1 MSFTRKHI
9 PAKTLC
15 IIDIGS
21 YKLRACGAKFKNKEI
36 EILAYN
42 EKRQDVSYFANNECR
57 NLPGLCKNIGSII
70 KSLESEN
77 NVAFQD
83 VVINYPFWELFLWSK
98 SINYKRKHPHK
109 KIDSHE
115 LLDILSSAEKLC
127 LRHLWGQIDK
137 FYGLSQ
143 KEVQILLSRVNS
155 IALDGKKTDH
165 IIGQEWENMR
175 ISLLNAFIP
184 SMKHALI
191 NQIWNVLWKN
201 IYRILPSEYSIS
213 KIFPQ
218 KNILILNLWATQT
231 TLTLKYEW
239 ELIGISKISIGINDI
254 AQKISKKTGERK
266 AEVIRKLWE
275 DAYYA
280 SEKQDFLSIWW
291 ESLWITLSE
300 LLWWKICPKKIY
312 VGGGGSQNAFI
323 KDFIAQH
330 DFRKY
335 DIKMV
340 KNLEFID
347 EDLAEVFS
355 SMKNLKLE
363 DIQRIPLDIY
373 TLLYETNTIISRE
386 KDVVSTCLKKA
397 IKNLWYIAS

>member
-42 EKRQDVSYFANNECR
+42 EKRQDVSYFANNECL
-57 NLPGLCKNIGSII
+57 NLPGLCENIGSII
-70 KSLESEN
+70 KSLESETETK
-77 NVAFQD
+77 FSD
-83 VVINYPFWELFLWSK
+83 IVINYPFWELFVGSK
-98 SINYKRKHPHK
+98 NINYKRKHAHK
-109 KIDSHE
+109 KIDSNE
-115 LLDILSSAEKLC
+115 LLEVLSSVEKLC
-127 LRHLWGQIDK
+127 LKHLASQIDK

-155 IALDGKKTDH
+155 ISIDGKKQEH
-165 IIGQEWENMR
+165 VIGQEWENMK

-184 SMKHALI
+184 SMKHDLI
-191 NQIWNVLWKN
+191 SQIWNVLWKN
-201 IYRILPSEYSIS
+201 IYRILPSEYCIS

-218 KNILILNLWATQT
+218 NNILIVNLWATQT
-231 TLTLKYEW
+231 TLTLKLEW
-239 ELIGISKISIGINDI
+239 DLIGISKISIWINDI
-254 AQKISKKTGERK
+254 ANKISKKTWERK

-275 DAYYA
+275 DDSYPN
-280 SEKQDFLSIWW
+280 EKKEFLSIWW
-291 ESLWITLSE
+291 ESLGITLSE
-300 LLWWKICPKKIY
+300 LLGWKICPKKIH
-312 VGGGGSQNAFI
+312 VWWGWSQNTFI
-323 KDFIAQH
+323 KHFIESH

-340 KNLEFID
+340 KDMEFVD
-347 EDLAEVFS
+347 EDLADVFT

-363 DIQRIPLDIY
+363 DIKRIPLDIY

-386 KDVVSTCLKKA
+386 KDIVSTCLKKA
-397 IKNLWYIAS
+397 IKSLWYIGS

>member
-15 IIDIGS
+15 IIDIWS

-42 EKRQDVSYFANNECR
+42 EKRQDVSYFSNNECL
-57 NLPGLCKNIGSII
+57 NLPWLCENIGSII
-70 KSLESEN
+70 KALESETETK
-77 NVAFQD
+77 FD
-83 VVINYPFWELFLWSK
+83 DIVINYPFWELFLWSK

-109 KIDSHE
+109 KIDSNE
-115 LLDILSSAEKLC
+115 LLEILSSVEKLC
-127 LRHLWGQIDK
+127 LRYLWGQIDK

-155 IALDGKKTDH
+155 ISIDWKKQDH

-191 NQIWNVLWKN
+191 NQIGNVLGKN
-201 IYRILPSEYSIS
+201 IYRILPSEYCIS

-218 KNILILNLWATQT
+218 KNILIVNLWATQT
-231 TLTLKYEW
+231 TLTLKFEW
-239 ELIGISKISIGINDI
+239 ELIWISKISIGINDI
-254 AQKISKKTGERK
+254 AHKISKKTWERK

-275 DAYYA
+275 DSYYA
-280 SEKQDFLSIWW
+280 TEKQDFLSIWG

-300 LLWWKICPKKIY
+300 LLWGKICPKIIY
-312 VGGGGSQNAFI
+312 VGWGWSQNTFI
-323 KDFIAQH
+323 KDFIANH

-340 KNLEFID
+340 KNMEFVD

-355 SMKNLKLE
+355 TMKNLKLE

-373 TLLYETNTIISRE
+373 TLLYETNIIISRE
-386 KDVVSTCLKKA
+386 KDIVSTCLKKA